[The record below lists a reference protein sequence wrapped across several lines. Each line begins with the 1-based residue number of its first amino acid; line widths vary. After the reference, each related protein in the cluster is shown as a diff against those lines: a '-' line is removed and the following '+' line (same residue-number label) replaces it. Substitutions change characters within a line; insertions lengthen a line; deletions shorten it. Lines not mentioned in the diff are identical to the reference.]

1 MAQLPLQGQ
10 AIPAAGVLTDVF
22 TFAAHSQFA
31 QPPDP
36 GAGSL
41 YGTLTSLVISNH
53 DDDATTFRVSLA
65 LQGAAD
71 TAAQY
76 LYYDTPLQGNDT
88 FLAQF
93 DLRIRRGDVVRASS
107 LNGLCSFTISGVME
121 EKD

>member
-10 AIPAAGVLTDVF
+10 AYPAAGVLTDVF
-22 TFAAHSQFA
+22 TFAAHDQFA
-31 QPPDP
+31 QPPHP
-36 GAGSL
+36 GAGSQ

-53 DDDATTFRVSLA
+53 NDEATTFRVSLA

-71 TAAQY
+71 AQAQY

-93 DLRIRRGDVVRASS
+93 DLRLRRGDVVRFSS
-107 LNGLCSFTISGVME
+107 MNGLCSITVSGVMAD
-121 EKD
+121 KD